1 MIKYLLQCKRLLP
14 LAAALLLYISPP
26 AVAQQR
32 LITGNIKSGDDNQ
45 PFPGVN
51 IIVKGSTNGTVSDTD
66 GNFSIDVTSPEN
78 VLVFSAIG
86 YRTVE
91 VPAGNQSNINI
102 TLEADVTSLAE
113 VVVIGYGTQKKADL
127 TSAVATM
134 KTDQLTERPL
144 ARVDQALVG
153 QMAGVRVQQTSGMP
167 GQGFKVQVRGTGSL
181 TSNNEPL
188 YVVDGFPL
196 EQSMQNANGGFDSG
210 SPLDNLNPNDI
221 ESIQVL
227 KDAAAAAIYG
237 SRASNGVVLITTRR
251 GKTGKPVIS
260 FNTYAGFTKESKR
273 VDFLNAE
280 EWIDLA
286 TDVINYNYL
295 RDHAAFGATTADN
308 EATRL
313 TIINQRRA
321 SLSQAPIAAG
331 GTGYYNYALD
341 DRWDPNHPEHNELMY
356 IDWQDE
362 VFRRGIVQNYNVS
375 ASGGNEHVNYFV
387 SGDMLDQVAHIVSVD
402 YNRYSARANV
412 EVTASERVKFGIN
425 IAPTYSIAND
435 GGAEGKDQQMH
446 LTGTVIPV
454 VERSIGVNANVFP
467 NTFYPWGNTRVS
479 PSRVLEESTG
489 ETKTFRTLSTAFINV
504 NILKG
509 LDFKTTLNLD
519 HSEATIKNFVPS
531 LVDRNRANNGRLR
544 GNTRQTFVNENTLS
558 FNRSMATVH
567 NVSAVA
573 GVSYSSNKFDNWDM
587 RGIFAGSD
595 VTTMN
600 AGTINASQTYSF
612 ETRNV
617 LISFFGR
624 AQYSFK
630 DRYLLSASLR
640 RDGSSRFGSDVKW
653 GTFPSVSAGW
663 RVTEEPFFNIE
674 QISDLKLRAAWGIA
688 GNLGF
693 SNTGTPGTPGFLG
706 GDYAHQALLNVS
718 NYSFGGTLIS
728 GQAPT
733 NIPNNQLSWE
743 QAETIDI
750 GVDIG
755 LLNNRIYV
763 SADYYK
769 KVNNDLLLSVPVP
782 AITGVPP
789 ATGQVTGT
797 AWMNI
802 GEVENK
808 GWEFEVTSQNIVRP
822 FQWSTSLNLSYNKNK
837 VLALGPD
844 NSDILGGAEDIPHN
858 ILRVGHPAYSLYLV
872 QQEGILTQAD
882 IDGGVA
888 RFGTQT
894 AGDPKFTDQ
903 LTVDSDGDGI
913 PDAGNGT
920 IGPED
925 RIISGQPLPS
935 HTWGIS
941 NTFKYKGFD
950 LNILVQGQWGG
961 HIYSL
966 YGRGV
971 DRMDMGYNENR
982 LGSWVDR
989 WRSAEDPGA
998 GLKGKPYGFPSGR
1011 IKNTDWMYSSDYVRV
1026 RNITLGYDMGSLI
1039 KVKGISGLRLYMT
1052 LENYFGFDNY
1062 DGGWN
1067 PEAVNYN
1074 GDDYGAAPIPK
1085 SIIFGLNLKL

>member
-1 MIKYLLQCKRLLP
+1 MIKYLSKWKRLLT
-14 LAAALLLYISPP
+14 LVALVIIHFSPP
-26 AVAQQR
+26 AIAQQR
-32 LITGNIKSGDDNQ
+32 SITGNIRSGDDNL

-51 IIVKGSTNGTVSDTD
+51 IIVKGTSRGTVSDAD
-66 GNFSIDVTSPEN
+66 GNFSIDIKSPED
-78 VLVFSAIG
+78 VLVLSAIG
-86 YRTVE
+86 YRTTE
-91 VPAGNQSNINI
+91 VPVGNQSNISV
-102 TLEADVTSLAE
+102 TLEADITSLTE

-127 TSAVATM
+127 TAAVATM

-144 ARVDQALVG
+144 TRVDQALVG

-167 GQGFKVQVRGTGSL
+167 GQGFRVQVRGTGSL

-196 EQSMQNANGGFDSG
+196 EQSMQNANGDFATG

-221 ESIQVL
+221 ASVQVL

-237 SRASNGVVLITTRR
+237 SRASNGVVLITTKK
-251 GKTGKPVIS
+251 GKTGKPAIS
-260 FNTYAGFTKESKR
+260 FNAYTGFTKESQR
-273 VDFLNAE
+273 VDFLSAE

-286 TDVINYNYL
+286 SDVINHNYI

-313 TIINQRRA
+313 EVINQRRA

-331 GTGYYNYALD
+331 GAGYYNYALD
-341 DRWDPNHPEHNELMY
+341 DRWDPSHPQHDELMY

-362 VFRRGIVQNYNVS
+362 IFRRGTVQNYNIS
-375 ASGGNEHVNYFV
+375 ASGGNESVNYFI
-387 SGDMLDQVAHIVSVD
+387 SGDMLDQVAHIVGVD

-412 EVTASERVKFGIN
+412 EVTASDRVKFGIN
-425 IAPTYSIAND
+425 VAPTYSLAND

-454 VERSIGVNANVFP
+454 VEKSIGVDANVFP

-479 PSRVLEESTG
+479 PSRVLEESAG
-489 ETKTFRTLSTAFINV
+489 ETKTFRMLSTAFVNV
-504 NILKG
+504 NIMKG

-558 FNRSMATVH
+558 FNKTLSSIH
-567 NVSAVA
+567 NISAVA
-573 GVSYSSNKFDNWDM
+573 GISYSANKFDNWDM
-587 RGIFAGSD
+587 RGTFAGSD

-600 AGTINASQTYSF
+600 AATINASQTTSL

-617 LISFFGR
+617 LLSFFGR

-630 DRYLLSASLR
+630 DKYLLSASIR

-653 GTFPSVSAGW
+653 GVFPSVSAGW
-663 RVTEEPFFNIE
+663 RVTEESFFNVD
-674 QISDLKLRAAWGIA
+674 QISDLKLRASWGTA

-693 SNTGTPGTPGFLG
+693 SG
-706 GDYAHQALLNVS
+706 GDYAHIALLNVS
-718 NYSFGGTLIS
+718 NYSFGGSLVS
-728 GQAPT
+728 GQVPA
-733 NIPNNQLSWE
+733 NIANNQLSWE

-750 GVDIG
+750 GADIG
-755 LLNNRIYV
+755 LFNNRIYV
-763 SADYYK
+763 SADYYR
-769 KVNNDLLLSVPVP
+769 KVNSDLLLNVPVP
-782 AITGVPP
+782 S
-789 ATGQVTGT
+789 ATGFTT
-797 AWMNI
+797 AWLNI

-808 GWEFEVTSQNIVRP
+808 GWELEVTSQNVTGP
-822 FQWSTSLNLSYNKNK
+822 FQWSTSINLSNNKNK

-858 ILRVGHPAYSLYLV
+858 ILRVGHSAYSLYLV
-872 QQEGILTQAD
+872 QRDGILTQAD
-882 IDGGVA
+882 IDAGVA
-888 RFGTQT
+888 RFSTQT
-894 AGDPKFTDQ
+894 AGDPKFIDQ
-903 LTVDSDGDGI
+903 PTVDSNGDGI
-913 PDAGNGT
+913 PDTGNGT

-935 HTWGIS
+935 HTWGIT

-961 HIYSL
+961 NIYSL

-982 LGSWVDR
+982 LGLWVDR
-989 WRSAEDPGA
+989 WRSDEDPGN
-998 GLKGKPYGFPSGR
+998 GLRGKPYAFPSGR
-1011 IKNTDWMYSSDYVRV
+1011 IKNTDWMYSSDYLRV
-1026 RNITLGYDMGSLI
+1026 RNITLGYDLGSLI
-1039 KVKGISGLRLYMT
+1039 KVNGISGLRLYMT
-1052 LENYFGFDNY
+1052 MENFFGSNKY

-1085 SIIFGLNLKL
+1085 SVIVGLNLKL